1 MLVLGGG
8 MCAREQR
15 LLEVSG
21 LGPLGTEITGYCEPL
36 NGYWAL
42 TSGPLE
48 EQQGLLPL
56 SYLSNPFLNV
66 LSDQCTTLFS
76 KFLHIYNWLL
86 KKCFANFHRSKNDCR
101 VFPYDH

>member
-1 MLVLGGG
+1 MRVLGGG

-15 LLEVSG
+15 LLEASG

-36 NGYWAL
+36 SGYWAL

-56 SYLSNPFLNV
+56 SYFSNPCLNV
-66 LSDQCTTLFS
+66 LSEQCTTLFS
-76 KFLHIYNWLL
+76 KFLHIYNWL
-86 KKCFANFHRSKNDCR
+86 KKCFTNFHRSKNDCS